1 MKIESCMK
9 KNVVY
14 ISTTTKIVEAAAI
27 MVKKHVGILPV
38 VDEEGCLVGVI
49 SLRDLMGLE
58 LPDFLNLIEDVD
70 FVHDFGAV
78 ETTRPDAKSIARE
91 VTAIMRPAEP
101 IDSKCGLLR
110 AYALMDK
117 NALMDLPVVNE
128 EGKLV
133 GVVSRVDIG
142 TAVLSLWPGGKA

>member
-9 KNVVY
+9 RNVVY
-14 ISTTTKIVEAAAI
+14 ISTDTKIVEAAAI

-38 VDEEGCLVGVI
+38 VDEDGCLVGVI
-49 SLRDLMGLE
+49 DVRDMMSLE

-78 ETTRPDAKSIARE
+78 ETTRPDAKSISRE

-101 IDSKCGLLR
+101 IDVNCGLLR
-110 AYALMDK
+110 AFALMDK
-117 NALMDLPVVNE
+117 DGVMDLPVVDGD
-128 EGKLV
+128 GKLV